1 MSAPRIVPD
10 DPAGRAEAIRVLRAG
25 GLVALPTDTVYGV
38 AFATSTPDGLERVF
52 AAKRRPPDRAI
63 VLLLADAEQSA
74 MLGTLGSAGEA
85 LARTFWPGGLTL
97 VVPRLAGAAPT
108 LALSAGGPADRTV
121 GVRVPDHATPR
132 ELARAVGPLPTT
144 SANRSGEAE
153 ARDAADV
160 AAQLGDSLDL
170 ILDGGP
176 AGGPRPSTVVD
187 VSEPAIRVLREGAVP
202 WESIAAALHSAG
214 LGDPVGR

>member
-1 MSAPRIVPD
+1 VSARLIPD
-10 DPAGRAEAIRVLRAG
+10 DAAGRQEAIRVLRGG
-25 GLVALPTDTVYGV
+25 GLVAFPTDTVYGV
-38 AFATSTPDGLERVF
+38 GFAAQTPDGLERVF

-63 VLLLADAEQSA
+63 VLVLADAEQA
-74 MLGTLGSAGEA
+74 AVLGTLGDAGEA
-85 LARTFWPGGLTL
+85 LADAFWPGALTI
-97 VVPRLAGAAPT
+97 VIPRLGGAAPT
-108 LALSAGGPADRTV
+108 LALAPGGPADRTV
-121 GVRVPDHATPR
+121 GVRVPDHVTPR

-144 SANRSGEAE
+144 SANRSGEPE

-176 AGGPRPSTVVD
+176 ARGPRPSTVVD
-187 VSEPAIRVLREGAVP
+187 VSEPEIRVRREGAVP
-202 WESIAAALHSAG
+202 WAAIAEALRSAG